1 MEDKS
6 VDELTEYWLLSA
18 SEVDLCNAF
27 GTLMLS
33 AKKENRKKI
42 INSFFM
48 RKIDHFNSIEEIPE
62 PILKAM
68 AKVKDEETAKSFNKD
83 LMGIVNVWDNIRK
96 EIACRKAY
104 SVLRDG
110 LKIRAN
116 ANQILSSFYAVS
128 REKPKNLS
136 EFDLYTTEGS
146 EIIGHDMKYGGVPGK
161 AIKRS
166 NILAKEIDMVYAKS
180 STKKFPDFSFE
191 DEKSGLSFKVLH
203 PRDKENLIWGYKTK
217 CCFIPGGVADNYGN
231 RGKSFVEYCATTGY
245 AGTVEIGREN
255 GNETGGFDV
264 YEAFP
269 VLVNGNVLCF
279 HPGETANKRNV
290 NRLKA
295 CSVLKNKAAVKAIE
309 KSKGAIKAVV
319 LPIAHSSLLNLENT
333 FVADKDY
340 FEPYVEGEYSRF
352 EDMHTN
358 LDYCNAII
366 AAEVNGEVLSGKRLE
381 KYCWDVCHGDMK
393 EIAEKLGLQFGEA
406 KENFVFDRRE
416 NDCKSI
422 EIPHFDLVKSFKN
435 RYSLVESKIA
445 ELNKRMIDLDG
456 QRMDIN
462 DRLREEVVKRNVDLQ
477 MNPNSKNV
485 RRDIYIEKLKKNID
499 AIDRRKREVRRE
511 IDAKKE
517 RALNLYSGKDPRIIA
532 EYYDISRDEI
542 ESAIYKKANLEVDE
556 NYRKDI
562 GETGKQEK
570 LRKRLI
576 GTISKCRRP
585 EFEDIKQTL
594 IDGYLDDLSE
604 DDIKELDESG
614 ILKAAEIGSEE
625 IQNSLSHSTDLSTYK
640 SDKVR
645 NLSENEYFQNTV
657 IMGLI
662 ASKFDDETRNREKNN
677 YLHDAT
683 KQDVKSKLRKRLLAE
698 SNAEVSNEELS
709 KYITDRIH
717 SVDSLI
723 DRFLSGEEISEKD
736 KSTIEKLDKLY
747 GINIEKIYGKF
758 LKSPNLEDRVNKRI
772 YNKIRA
778 NVPVGISNMD
788 RIKTIKG
795 FIDNN
800 IKKHKFSEE
809 EEESD
814 IFHISY
820 GRNWLIAL
828 GEDECII
835 KDKSSS
841 DVDKKLCLDEI
852 LRLSKKYEG
861 SDIGN
866 ALKDNYEARKILLS
880 GREI

>member
-6 VDELTEYWLLSA
+6 VDELTKYWVVFSN
-18 SEVDLCNAF
+18 EVDLCNAF
-27 GTLMLS
+27 GRLMLS

-48 RKIDHFNSIEEIPE
+48 RNIDHFNSIEEIPE

-68 AKVKDEETAKSFNKD
+68 VKVKDEEVAKNFNKN
-83 LMGIVNVWDNIRK
+83 LMGIVNIWDNIRK

-166 NILAKEIDMVYAKS
+166 NALAKAIDAVYAKS

-191 DEKSGLSFKVLH
+191 DEKTGISLKVLH

-217 CCFIPGGVADNYGN
+217 CCCIPGGVADNYGN

-245 AGTVEIGREN
+245 GGTVEIGREN
-255 GNETGGFDV
+255 SNETGGFDV

-269 VLVNGNVLCF
+269 VLINGNVLCF

-290 NRLKA
+290 NRLRA
-295 CSVLKNKAAVKAIE
+295 CSILKNKAAVKAIE
-309 KSKGAIKAVV
+309 ESKGAIKAVV
-319 LPIAHSSLLNLENT
+319 LPIGHSSILNLGNT
-333 FVADKDY
+333 FVADVDY
-340 FEPYVEGEYSRF
+340 FEPYVEGEYSIY
-352 EDMHTN
+352 DGMHTN
-358 LDYCNAII
+358 LDYSNAII

-381 KYCWDVCHGDMK
+381 NYCWNVCHGDMK

-406 KENFVFDRRE
+406 KKEFVFDRRE

-422 EIPHFDLVKSFKN
+422 DIPFFDLVKAFKG
-435 RYSLVESKIA
+435 RYSKVEKKIA
-445 ELNKRMIDLDG
+445 DLNKELISLEAK
-456 QRMDIN
+456 RMDIN
-462 DRLREEVVKRNVDLQ
+462 SRLMDERIKRDIDLKADPSVKNVKRDL
-477 MNPNSKNV
+477 
-485 RRDIYIEKLKKNID
+485 YIEKLAKSID
-499 AIDRRKREVRRE
+499 SIDRRKREVKRE

-517 RALNLYSGKDPRIIA
+517 RSLNLYSGKDPRIVA

-542 ESAIYKKANLEVDE
+542 DSAIFLKANQEV
-556 NYRKDI
+556 NNSDI
-562 GETGKQEK
+562 KFYGETGKQEK

-576 GTISKCRRP
+576 GTLSKCKRP
-585 EFEDIKQTL
+585 EFEDIRQTL
-594 IDGYLDDLSE
+594 IDGYLDNLSDE
-604 DDIKELDESG
+604 DIKELDDGG
-614 ILKAAEIGSEE
+614 ILKVAEIGSDE
-625 IQNSLSHSTDLSTYK
+625 IQKSLSHSSDLSTYK

-645 NLSENEYFQNTV
+645 NLTENEYFQNTV

-683 KQDVKSKLRKRLLAE
+683 KQDVKFKLRKKLMAE
-698 SNAEVSNEELS
+698 SNAEISNEELS
-709 KYITDRIH
+709 RYITDRIH
-717 SVDSLI
+717 IVDSLT
-723 DRFLSGEEISEKD
+723 DRVLSGEELSEKD
-736 KSTIEKLDKLY
+736 KSTIEKLDSLY
-747 GINIEKIYGKF
+747 GINIEKIYSKF
-758 LKSPNLEDRVNKRI
+758 LKSPNLEDKVNKRI

-778 NVPVGISNMD
+778 NVPVGISNME

-800 IKKHKFSEE
+800 IKKNRFSE

-820 GRNWLIAL
+820 GKNWLIAL
-828 GEDECII
+828 GEDECIL

-852 LRLSKKYEG
+852 ERLYRKYEG
-861 SDIGN
+861 TDLGSI
-866 ALKDNYEARKILLS
+866 LKDNYEARKILLS